1 MKSQREM
8 REREDG
14 YLCDGNEQGVCV
26 KLVVVRECGTE
37 LSLDI
42 DTSSLSIRSH
52 HITQL

>member
-1 MKSQREM
+1 MDTYVTETNR
-8 REREDG
+8 
-14 YLCDGNEQGVCV
+14 VCAL
-26 KLVVVRECGTE
+26 KLVVVKECGTE